1 MKRSRNRDTAMEIVP
16 ISGIRLLSPITPSR
30 LPSGEPSVLD
40 IGASQRPGDGKEKG
54 SARKAAGSQ
63 EDGEDEELELAPDG
77 EMEPGLGTSGETNGK
92 SIDYFA

>member
-1 MKRSRNRDTAMEIVP
+1 MEIAP
-16 ISGIRLLSPITPSR
+16 IPGIRTLSPMTSSR

-63 EDGEDEELELAPDG
+63 EEDEGEEYELEFEGDS
-77 EMEPGLGTSGETNGK
+77 ETGTETSRVTTGK

>member
-1 MKRSRNRDTAMEIVP
+1 M
-16 ISGIRLLSPITPSR
+16 TPSR

-63 EDGEDEELELAPDG
+63 EDGEDEEYGLELEGNSDTDS
-77 EMEPGLGTSGETNGK
+77 EMSRETTRR